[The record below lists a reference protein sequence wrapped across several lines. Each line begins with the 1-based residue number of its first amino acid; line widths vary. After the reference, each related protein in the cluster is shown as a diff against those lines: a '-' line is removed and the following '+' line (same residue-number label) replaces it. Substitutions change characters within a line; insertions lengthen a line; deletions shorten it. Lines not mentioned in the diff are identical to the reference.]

1 MKISVITP
9 SFNQAQFLPDNILS
23 VFNQKGVE
31 VEHIIVDPGSTDGSI
46 EIAKAAKH
54 AFLINEPDRGQSH
67 AIVKGFT
74 QSSGDILVWLNSDD
88 YYPNTNILSQVAA
101 AFENNKDTDVVY
113 GRVDFVDE
121 KRKFLRKG
129 FVEKKSDRLL
139 ELFQYQVGIVQPGVF
154 MRRKVFESI
163 GGPSESYTYCM
174 DYEYWVRAASAQYKW
189 TYVDELF
196 AHHRWWPGMKTM
208 SARGKSLVEHFKVC
222 LSYFGYIHYKWLDR
236 YAEFLTTLSDGVV
249 NHADVIDDYSK
260 RICARQAVERYVTQ
274 DMLRQLEESTEEEQL
289 KTLDYIHEVAPGF
302 KRHTFDTAEL
312 SEPVSTHPDPM
323 AEQRVAWYIFDTTTP
338 DKRNFKTYTVNN
350 NFSRSFD
357 LFWYNDQLE
366 RTKGKLVRLANR
378 RKDVCVI
385 VGNGPSLN
393 RTNLDLL
400 TNADVIISNYSFI
413 SQKLM
418 KYASLLT
425 VVNDLVAKQGSVDL
439 NDLDITK
446 IIPFWLANSINLTD
460 STYIIPATV
469 EPLFCTEIAGTFSW
483 RSTVSFLNMQLAFAL
498 GYKQVALIG
507 FDHFYKQAT
516 ELKEGDSIDQ
526 KDEDPNHFDPRYF
539 QGKTWQA
546 ADTANMEKMY
556 VLALNAFKKAG
567 RSIVNSTDGGSLE
580 IFPRVC
586 LEQVLGLSDNRKLI
600 FPINSKDTESQATQN
615 SQESNQVAANSLV
628 TRLKL
633 KEAPRLL
640 ILDMTPMG
648 DSSATGQIKSTLL
661 SDWPAERLLQIAKQ
675 GSSGLASVT
684 CSADR
689 FPVKHLKAS
698 EARELINEF
707 DPNIILYRP
716 VPNTVRLHELAM
728 DEIRKRDV
736 SLVTWIMDDWPA
748 RMESH
753 DADEWNKRMKHDWHY
768 LLERSAYRLSIS
780 EAMSTAFKQ
789 RYEKEFIPVANGVDP
804 DEWPTIIKPS
814 AKDGIFR
821 LRFAG
826 GLAED
831 MNRKSL
837 LKLATAVDIVAQSS
851 KMRISFQI
859 KTQDWWLE
867 QAKGLFNQF
876 KHTHVVEAQ
885 LGPEA
890 YRRWISEADGVVI
903 AYNFDSTS
911 QEYIQYSMANKMPE
925 CLASGAQLLAIGPVG
940 IATIDY
946 LIGTKSATVVTED
959 SVSLIETGLIE
970 LIDNASNASEHVSQ
984 ARSIAFDK
992 HNLIR
997 IKDKLIGLLL
1007 DSENKRYQPQDE
1019 FPSPVPT
1026 NDQTIPESHKST
1038 VQENKIDLTELSDL
1052 GKVSK
1057 GISRL
1062 IRQSKVSEALT
1073 VIKLGQTKGNPI
1085 FADPFFEFILKLHD
1099 PSQSAVKAVV
1109 PLHIS
1114 KGKLPPSGSH
1124 SLASDFSDFVKMN
1137 PEQVG
1142 YKETSSLLAEQSV
1155 LKVFEASNLAEAEK
1169 ALPYKTKIYLP
1180 TDRYS
1185 DSDQLSGIKK
1195 TAAFLSKENS
1205 SATRCRLDFIRSW
1218 ISTKGYTEC
1227 IIVANGPSLKSTNLS
1242 LLDNTFLI
1250 GLNSIF
1256 LHPYITPQ
1264 IIVCEDHLVG
1274 EDRSHELNQITTSV
1288 LCVPGYLTYCIDP
1301 DDNTIVLNHRPRIS
1315 YPVDIDFSNDIDEV
1329 TYTGGTVTYTAL
1341 QLAAGL
1347 GFRKIGLVG
1356 CDASYKV
1363 DNVETD
1369 QSYSTGILTSKS
1381 DDPNHFNSSYFGKGY
1396 RWHDPNPLRM
1406 MQAYAVAKRFADSRG
1421 VEISNYTKG
1430 GMLEVFKR
1438 ESFDNLV
1445 RDKYPKVCIIDW
1457 IDIRSNAATGDV
1469 KKALFKDWPTDKILH
1484 IYSPRPS
1491 RIDAYRSHPGDI
1503 YHPDFD
1509 SLLPAF
1515 KAVLEFDPDVVYW
1528 RPTHNRP
1535 LLNLWTAYL
1544 LRSLATNYTIH
1555 LMDKWQIKVQ
1565 DTEVKAMYEQVIME
1579 ACQHSSHV
1587 FVISERMK
1595 DMMTAQYGL
1604 HPDAVTVAHNY
1615 CRQPDISISDRYT
1628 SPIGKQIKTI
1638 FYSGNLDPDQSIE
1651 PLLDIAKAVD
1661 MLNNRDSDVAYKFV
1675 VQTSDYH
1682 IRTSGGLFKDFPSVE
1697 LKHQS
1702 QDRDSYMADLQNSD
1716 VNILCYG
1723 FSLEAR
1729 EYLSVSMA
1737 NKIADLL
1744 AIDSKFIGY
1753 GDPGI
1758 GTLAFLGDV
1767 SFPFLLERRDIT
1779 DLANMIRN
1787 VCALD
1792 YESFASEC
1800 DHSLHLMKD
1809 QFTEMRQC
1817 HIFQS
1822 RLVETA
1828 SASSSPFQESL
1839 LHLLERIYNIN
1850 PIQNNPLILREI
1862 KLLSLLSSE
1871 HVSFGEV
1878 RQLIKK
1884 HSIDWSIN
1892 VTKDKLKDDPLNLGY
1907 SDQSYLIAMLIAS
1920 SSADRYQGLW
1930 SRFDAQF

>member
-1 MKISVITP
+1 MKFSVITP
-9 SFNQAQFLPDNILS
+9 SLNQAQFLPDNILS

-54 AFLINEPDRGQSH
+54 ACFLNEPDRGQSH
-67 AIVKGFT
+67 AIVKGYT

-101 AFENNKDTDVVY
+101 AFEKNKDADVIY
-113 GRVDFVDE
+113 GNVDFVDE
-121 KRKFLRKG
+121 KRKFLRKE

-154 MRRKVFESI
+154 MRRKVFEAI
-163 GGPSESYTYCM
+163 GGPSESFTYCM
-174 DYEYWVRAASAQYKW
+174 DYEYWVRTAAANFKW
-189 TYVDELF
+189 VYVDELF

-236 YAEFLTTLSDGVV
+236 YGEFLSSSSDGVV
-249 NHADVIDDYSK
+249 HHAKEVNEHSK
-260 RICARQAVERYVTQ
+260 STCARQAIERYVTQ
-274 DMLRQLEESTEEEQL
+274 DMLMQLEKSTDEEQI
-289 KTLDYIHEVAPGF
+289 KTLEYINKMAPGI
-302 KRHTFDTAEL
+302 KRHTFDTTEL
-312 SEPVSTHPDPM
+312 SESVSTHPDPM
-323 AEQRVAWYIFDTTTP
+323 AEQRVAWYVFDTTTP
-338 DKRNFKTYTVNN
+338 DKKNFKTYTVNN
-350 NFSRSFD
+350 NFSRSSE

-393 RTNLDLL
+393 LTNLDLL
-400 TNADVIISNYSFI
+400 THADVIISNYSFI
-413 SQKLM
+413 SKKLL

-446 IIPFWLANSINLTD
+446 IIPFWLSNSIN
-460 STYIIPATV
+460 STESTFFIPATV
-469 EPLFCTEIAGTFSW
+469 EPVFCTEIAGTFSW

-498 GYKQVALIG
+498 GYEKVALIG
-507 FDHFYKQAT
+507 FDHFYKQAN
-516 ELKEGDSIDQ
+516 ELKEGDSINQ
-526 KDEDPNHFDPRYF
+526 IDEDPNHFDPRYF

-556 VLALNAFKKAG
+556 VLALEAFSKAG
-567 RSIVNSTDGGSLE
+567 RSIVNSTTGGFLE
-580 IFPRVC
+580 VFPRVS
-586 LEQVLGLSDNRKLI
+586 LEQALGVPEYGKLI
-600 FPINSKDTESQATQN
+600 PPINSKETEGQAPQISKETDLLA
-615 SQESNQVAANSLV
+615 VNSLT

-640 ILDMTPMG
+640 VLDMTPMG

-675 GSSGLASVT
+675 GSNGLASVV
-684 CSADR
+684 CSANG
-689 FPVKHLKAS
+689 FPVEHLKVN
-698 EARELINEF
+698 EARELINKF
-707 DPNIILYRP
+707 NPDIILYRP

-728 DEIRKRDV
+728 EVIKKRDIA
-736 SLVTWIMDDWPA
+736 LVTWIMDDWPA
-748 RMESH
+748 RMESQN
-753 DADEWNKRMKHDWHY
+753 ADEWNKRMKHDWHY
-768 LLERSAYRLSIS
+768 LLQRSAYRLSIS
-780 EAMSTAFKQ
+780 EAMSVAFKQ
-789 RYEKEFIPVANGVDP
+789 RYEYDFIPVANGVDP
-804 DEWPTIIKPS
+804 DEWPIITKPS
-814 AKDGIFR
+814 KKDGILR

-826 GLAED
+826 GLAPD

-837 LKLATAVDIVAQSS
+837 LKLAEAVDILAADS
-851 KMRISFQI
+851 KNRINFQI

-867 QAKGLFNQF
+867 QAKELFGHF
-876 KHTHVVEAQ
+876 KHTQIVEAQ

-903 AYNFDSTS
+903 AYNFDNSS
-911 QEYIQYSMANKMPE
+911 HQYIQYSMANKMPE
-925 CLASGAQLLAIGPVG
+925 CLASGAQVFAIGPVG

-946 LIGTKSATVVTED
+946 LIDTKSATVVTED
-959 SVSLIETGLIE
+959 SVSAIESGLTE
-970 LIDNASNASEHVSQ
+970 LVLNESNNTERLSQ

-997 IKDKLIGLLL
+997 IKDKLTGLLL
-1007 DSENKRYQPQDE
+1007 DSKDKKYQPKDE
-1019 FPSPVPT
+1019 VPSSASINQQPI
-1026 NDQTIPESHKST
+1026 QESQQIT
-1038 VQENKIDLTELSDL
+1038 VQETEIDLTELADL

-1057 GISRL
+1057 GIARL
-1062 IRQSKVSEALT
+1062 IRKKRISEALT
-1073 VIKLGQTKGNPI
+1073 MIKLGKAKGNLI
-1085 FADPFFEFILKLHD
+1085 FEDPFFEFIFKLHD
-1099 PSQSAVKAVV
+1099 SPQSAVKTNL

-1114 KGKLPPSGSH
+1114 KAKLKSLGSH
-1124 SLASDFSDFVKMN
+1124 SLASDFSNYVKTN
-1137 PEQVG
+1137 PENAG
-1142 YKETSSLLAEQSV
+1142 YKETSSLLKDKSV
-1155 LKVFEASNLAEAEK
+1155 LKIFEASNLAEAEK

-1185 DSDQLSGIKK
+1185 ESEQLSGIKK
-1195 TAAFLSKENS
+1195 TAAFLSKENF
-1205 SATRCRLDFIRSW
+1205 SATNSRLDFIRSW

-1227 IIVANGPSLKSTNLS
+1227 IVVANGPSLKSTNLS
-1242 LLDNTFLI
+1242 LLNNTFII

-1256 LHPYITPQ
+1256 LHPYIHPH

-1274 EDRSHELNQITTSV
+1274 EDRSEELNRLNTSI
-1288 LCVPGYLTYCIDP
+1288 LCVPGYLTYCIQP
-1301 DDNTIVLNHRPRIS
+1301 GDNTVVLNHRPRIS
-1315 YPVDIDFSNDIDEV
+1315 YPVDIDFSSNIDEV

-1347 GFRKIGLVG
+1347 GFKKIGLVG

-1363 DNVETD
+1363 ENVDTD

-1406 MQAYAVAKRFADSRG
+1406 MQAYAVAKRFADSKG

-1430 GMLEVFKR
+1430 GMLEVFNRK
-1438 ESFDNLV
+1438 SYDNLV
-1445 RDKYPKVCIIDW
+1445 NDKYPKVCIIDW

-1484 IYSPRPS
+1484 VYSPRPS
-1491 RIDAYRSHPGDI
+1491 RIEAYRSHPGDI

-1509 SLLPAF
+1509 SLLPAL

-1544 LRSLATNYTIH
+1544 LRSIDTNYTIH
-1555 LMDKWQIKVQ
+1555 LMDKWHIKVQ
-1565 DTEVKAMYEQVIME
+1565 DSRVRSLYEKVIEE

-1595 DMMTAQYGL
+1595 EVMVEQYGL
-1604 HPDAVTVAHNY
+1604 HSDAITVAHNY
-1615 CRQPDISISDRYT
+1615 CRQPENTILNRSTLPTEEST
-1628 SPIGKQIKTI
+1628 KVI

-1651 PLLDIAKAVD
+1651 PLLDIAKAVEL
-1661 MLNNRDSDVAYKFV
+1661 LNKRESHLTYKFV

-1682 IRTSGGLFKDFPSVE
+1682 IRTSGNLFKEFHSVE
-1697 LKHQS
+1697 LKHQTH
-1702 QDRDSYMADLQNSD
+1702 DRDSYLEALLSSDL
-1716 VNILCYG
+1716 NILCYG

-1737 NKIADLL
+1737 NKMADLL

-1753 GDPGI
+1753 GDPDI
-1758 GTLAFLGDV
+1758 GTLAYLRDV

-1779 DLANMIRN
+1779 DLANMIHK
-1787 VCALD
+1787 VCSLD
-1792 YESFASEC
+1792 YDSFASEC
-1800 DHSLHLMKD
+1800 DRSLHLMKD
-1809 QFTEMRQC
+1809 HFTEMSQC

-1828 SASSSPFQESL
+1828 SASFSPFQESL
-1839 LHLLERIYNIN
+1839 LHLLEEVYNVN
-1850 PIQNNPLILREI
+1850 PIQNNPLLPREI

-1871 HVSFGEV
+1871 SISFSEI
-1878 RQLIKK
+1878 RQLIRR

-1892 VTKDKLKDDPLNLGY
+1892 ITKDKPGDDPLNLNY
-1907 SDQSYLIAMLIAS
+1907 TDQSYLIAMLIAS

-1930 SRFDAQF
+1930 SKFDVQF